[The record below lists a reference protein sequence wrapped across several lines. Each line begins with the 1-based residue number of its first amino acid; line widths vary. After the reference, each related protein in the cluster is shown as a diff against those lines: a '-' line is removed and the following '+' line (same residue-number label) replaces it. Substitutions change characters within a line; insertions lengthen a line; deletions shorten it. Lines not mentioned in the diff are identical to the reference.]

1 MRRQVA
7 CRLFFHQRQVLTED
21 VEMRVVVSPRSRSSR
36 FFTGL
41 VSSMAGCLVVT
52 SAAQGLPTAVSVP
65 GVACPWLAGF
75 PDGTNGYD
83 GDYAPYQAPVLV
95 PVAMS
100 TGASFTVMSATGAVS
115 KGGVHPYYGPDGQ
128 PGDATGSFQGPFGG
142 IGYLL
147 APKVSLVGVF
157 LDDTVPLNSP
167 PGGLSFPS
175 SLDRDFLNLA
185 PALRQPF
192 FIGDGRTSSN
202 VVQEFFAPAGAT
214 RLFLG
219 VTDQA
224 AWNDNLGSFSVT
236 LDVVPEPST
245 AVVLLVASGMIL
257 RHRRRSGLSFP

>member
-1 MRRQVA
+1 MRGILSSGLGSWMSRIG
-7 CRLFFHQRQVLTED
+7 LSSIVL
-21 VEMRVVVSPRSRSSR
+21 
-36 FFTGL
+36 
-41 VSSMAGCLVVT
+41 GCLVVASVT
-52 SAAQGLPTAVSVP
+52 QNAGATVSVP

-83 GDYAPYQAPVLV
+83 GDYAPYQSPVWV
-95 PVAMS
+95 PVAMPA
-100 TGASFTVMSATGAVS
+100 GASFTVASATGSVS
-115 KGGVHPYYGPDGQ
+115 KGGVHPYYGPEGQ

-147 APKVSLVGVF
+147 APKVSLIGVF

-175 SLDRDFLNLA
+175 SLDRDFLILA

-192 FIGDGRTSSN
+192 FIGDGRTSLN
-202 VVQEFFAPAGAT
+202 VVQEFMAPVGAT

-219 VTDQA
+219 VMDQA

-236 LDVVPEPST
+236 LDIVPEPAT
-245 AVVLLVASGMIL
+245 ALLLLAGASAL
-257 RHRRRSGLSFP
+257 LCRHRRA